1 MKKLT
6 YVLFALLA
14 VPLVAQAAT
23 TDAEELGRCIYNNT
37 SSADRD
43 TLVQFMYVSLG
54 STNVARKVQSIPQ
67 TKINQVNSK
76 TKALAS
82 KLVLGPCRKQA
93 ARVLLSD
100 PRNGMQQALS
110 YTVER
115 LVADRIAESTSGWLS
130 SLGGGSSENASKVRN
145 AIEFGSALM
154 DVFRK

>member
-1 MKKLT
+1 MKKTFLT
-6 YVLFALLA
+6 VLACLVLPPVLA
-14 VPLVAQAAT
+14 ASN
-23 TDAEELGRCIYNNT
+23 AEELGRCIYNNT

-54 STNVARKVQSIPQ
+54 STNAARKVQSISQ
-67 TKINQVNSK
+67 AKINQVNNK

-130 SLGGGSSENASKVRN
+130 SLGAARKTQAKCETQSSLEAR
-145 AIEFGSALM
+145 
-154 DVFRK
+154 

>member
-54 STNVARKVQSIPQ
+54 STNAARKVQSIPQ

-76 TKALAS
+76 TKTLAS

-130 SLGGGSSENASKVRN
+130 SLGGSSENARSKVRN

-154 DVFRK
+154 DAFKK

>member
-54 STNVARKVQSIPQ
+54 STNAARKVQSIPQ

-76 TKALAS
+76 TKTLAS

-115 LVADRIAESTSGWLS
+115 LVADSTSGWLS
-130 SLGGGSSENASKVRN
+130 SLGGSSENASKVRN

-154 DVFRK
+154 DAFRK

>member
-43 TLVQFMYVSLG
+43 TLVQFMYVLLG
-54 STNVARKVQSIPQ
+54 STNAARKVQSIPQ

-76 TKALAS
+76 TKTLAS
-82 KLVLGPCRKQA
+82 KLVLGPCRKLA

-115 LVADRIAESTSGWLS
+115 LVAERIAESTSGWLS
-130 SLGGGSSENASKVRN
+130 SLGGSSENASKVRN

-154 DVFRK
+154 DAFRK

>member
-54 STNVARKVQSIPQ
+54 STNAARKVQSIPQ

-115 LVADRIAESTSGWLS
+115 LVADRIAESTLGWLS
-130 SLGGGSSENASKVRN
+130 SLGGSSENASKVRN

>member
-1 MKKLT
+1 MKKT
-6 YVLFALLA
+6 FLA
-14 VPLVAQAAT
+14 VLACLVVSPVLAA

-37 SSADRD
+37 STADRD

-54 STNVARKVQSIPQ
+54 STNAARKVQSIPQ

-130 SLGGGSSENASKVRN
+130 SSGGSSENASKVRN

-154 DVFRK
+154 DAFKK

>member
-54 STNVARKVQSIPQ
+54 STNAARKVQSIPQ

-76 TKALAS
+76 TKTLAS

-130 SLGGGSSENASKVRN
+130 GLGGSSENASKVRN
-145 AIEFGSALM
+145 AIEFGSAVM
-154 DVFRK
+154 DAFKK

>member
-1 MKKLT
+1 MKKT
-6 YVLFALLA
+6 FLA
-14 VPLVAQAAT
+14 VLACLVVSPVLAA

-37 SSADRD
+37 SPADRD

-54 STNVARKVQSIPQ
+54 STNAARKVQSIPQ

-76 TKALAS
+76 T
-82 KLVLGPCRKQA
+82 
-93 ARVLLSD
+93 
-100 PRNGMQQALS
+100 QALS

-130 SLGGGSSENASKVRN
+130 SLGGSSENASKVRN

-154 DVFRK
+154 DAFKK

>member
-1 MKKLT
+1 MTGKNTNTIPYRNDSSIIDL
-6 YVLFALLA
+6 
-14 VPLVAQAAT
+14 
-23 TDAEELGRCIYNNT
+23 NNT
-37 SSADRD
+37 PQIDREQDFTKRISTDEVSADPLAD
-43 TLVQFMYVSLG
+43 DFSDDPDFSG
-54 STNVARKVQSIPQ
+54 GDAQ

-76 TKALAS
+76 TKTLAS

-130 SLGGGSSENASKVRN
+130 SLGGSSENASKVRN

-154 DVFRK
+154 DAFKK